1 MKAKKTKENPITFFR
16 KANEARQNAV
26 KKSLTKKQDGGNTDP
41 EYAAYKAQKQ
51 AAADKKRD
59 TEFTPGQQG
68 KFMGSGTGKIPY
80 DLWQI
85 GAKSPMNQ
93 YYKNNPKEKTNPER
107 QYYTSDGEGGYSKA
121 PNPNNKFGYF
131 SDDEQKYRD
140 AYAAQENFN
149 STLPEKLQDNLPYKK
164 GGSVIKGNQL
174 RRQTST
180 SGLRTSRKFK

>member
-93 YYKNNPKEKTNPER
+93 YYKNNPKKKLILKDNTILQMER
-107 QYYTSDGEGGYSKA
+107 VDIQKHQTQIINLA
-121 PNPNNKFGYF
+121 TFQMMNKNIGMHM
-131 SDDEQKYRD
+131 
-140 AYAAQENFN
+140 
-149 STLPEKLQDNLPYKK
+149 LLKK
-164 GGSVIKGNQL
+164 ILTALYLKSFKIIYLIKKEVQ
-174 RRQTST
+174 
-180 SGLRTSRKFK
+180 